1 MTGSF
6 SKRSSLVQS
15 TDHIPDG
22 FLILD
27 EMDEFSSQKCSGCGA
42 PFDAAS
48 RFCSQC
54 GQPKE
59 VPNVESKRQRVIII
73 VLAVCLGIGFLYFIL
88 SRNSSS
94 RVIVNTPATTSVPSA
109 NSIVTTI
116 AESTNQLTRAKVERA
131 VNRLTSNL
139 RVDGAINVEGIQELP
154 QENSARADLRFT
166 NFRYK
171 ADMAGTPL
179 SSNRQA
185 PEKPQINDPNFYD
198 KMYRY
203 GTQQVYTKTYSGQGF
218 AVLKHYNDG
227 RWVLK
232 EVRWEFNG
240 WVGDVDI
247 NR

>member
-1 MTGSF
+1 M
-6 SKRSSLVQS
+6 S
-15 TDHIPDG
+15 T
-22 FLILD
+22 
-27 EMDEFSSQKCSGCGA
+27 MDEIFSRKCSGCGGLL
-42 PFDAAS
+42 DDAS

-54 GQPKE
+54 GQPNGVAK
-59 VPNVESKRQRVIII
+59 VEPEHHRVIII
-73 VLAVCLGIGFLYFIL
+73 VLAVCFGIGFLYFIL
-88 SRNSSS
+88 SRSSS
-94 RVIVNTPATTSVPSA
+94 NRVILNTPGTTSVPSA
-109 NSIVTTI
+109 NSIVTSI

-131 VNRLTSNL
+131 VSQLTSNL
-139 RVDGAINVEGIQELP
+139 RVDGAISVEGIQELP